1 MQPLALNPSLLVG
14 HPGYCAVADGQYTID
29 PSDPVCP
36 AFKEIGTHFGGFD
49 LGLIPIGAYDPRG
62 FMSPI
67 HCGPADS
74 VRVFQDTQCKK
85 AVGMHWGVWRL
96 TSEPVDEPPKK
107 LREANELLE
116 VEEDAFD
123 VMEIGESRMYEW
135 GV

>member
-1 MQPLALNPSLLVG
+1 M
-14 HPGYCAVADGQYTID
+14 
-29 PSDPVCP
+29 
-36 AFKEIGTHFGGFD
+36 
-49 LGLIPIGAYDPRG
+49 
-62 FMSPI
+62 
-67 HCGPADS
+67 
-74 VRVFQDTQCKK
+74 
-85 AVGMHWGVWRL
+85 